1 MEITHH
7 FKGQFITP
15 PEAIKEKFTQIKA
28 FIFDWDGVFN
38 DGFKDA
44 DGNSHFSEV
53 DSMGTNLLRLNYY
66 MRHHAL
72 PPVAVISGERN
83 KAALNFA
90 QREHI
95 DAIYCGI
102 KYKAEALE
110 HLQHRWGILPHE
122 VAFFFDDVLDF
133 SIAQVCGLRF
143 MIGRSANPLLI
154 DFAIRKDLVDYVTA
168 NDGGHG
174 AVREVS
180 EMLLQM
186 SGLHDETLTHR
197 MMFTTLYQEYFGKRN
212 SGDTTLFLSR
222 DGQFYPTK
230 EL

>member
-1 MEITHH
+1 MELTNA
-7 FKGQFITP
+7 FKGTFITAP
-15 PEAIKEKFTQIKA
+15 GVIQEKFAQIKA
-28 FIFDWDGVFN
+28 FVFDWDGVFN

-66 MRHHAL
+66 LRHHAL

-83 KAALNFA
+83 KAALSFA

-133 SIAQVCGLRF
+133 SIAKVCGLRF

-154 DFAIRKDLVDYVTA
+154 DFAIRNELVDYVTA

-174 AVREVS
+174 AIREAS
-180 EMLLQM
+180 EMLMQL
-186 SGLHDETLTHR
+186 SGLYDETLTHR
-197 MMFTTLYQEYFGKRN
+197 MMFTGLYQEYFGKRN
-212 SGDTTLFLSR
+212 AGDTTLFLSR
-222 DGQFYPTK
+222 DGVISPA
-230 EL
+230 ESL

>member
-1 MEITHH
+1 MDYSDH
-7 FKGQFITP
+7 FKGRFISPYET
-15 PEAIKEKFTQIKA
+15 IQEKFAGIKA

-66 MRHHAL
+66 LRHTAL
-72 PPVAVISGERN
+72 PYVAIISGERN
-83 KAALNFA
+83 KAAFSFA
-90 QREHI
+90 QRERVE
-95 DAIYCGI
+95 AIYCGI

-110 HLQHRWGILPHE
+110 HLQNRWGIEPHE

-133 SIAQVCGLRF
+133 SISQVCGLRF
-143 MIGRSANPLLI
+143 MIGRSANPLMI
-154 DFAIRKDLVDYVTA
+154 DFAIRKGLVDYVTY

-174 AVREVS
+174 AIREVS
-180 EMLLQM
+180 EMLIAM
-186 SGLHDETLTHR
+186 SGLYDETLTHR
-197 MMFTTLYQEYFGKRN
+197 MLFTSLYQEYFGKRN
-212 SGDTTLFLSR
+212 AGDTTLFLSR
-222 DGQFYPTK
+222 EGQFIPTK